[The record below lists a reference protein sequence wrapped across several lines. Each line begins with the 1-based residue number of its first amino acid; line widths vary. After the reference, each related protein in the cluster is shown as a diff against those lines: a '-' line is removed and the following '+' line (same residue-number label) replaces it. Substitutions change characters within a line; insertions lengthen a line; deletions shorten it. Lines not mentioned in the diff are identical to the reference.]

1 MFQQIVHIRNKYI
14 LGHSMIGCPLTSEFI
29 LGQLATFSVW
39 NVANSLYKS
48 HTHTPFFST
57 HTPLFS
63 THISTPTN
71 EAHPRLTPESIITL
85 YYYYKCY

>member
-1 MFQQIVHIRNKYI
+1 
-14 LGHSMIGCPLTSEFI
+14 MIGCPLTSEFI

-71 EAHPRLTPESIITL
+71 EPLQRLTPESIITL